1 MEYNR
6 PDPEGEARGI
16 RAVIFHNPDVAM
28 AQLFYTITVL
38 YHSCCYYYSLIS
50 TYMGPALPHITLLPL
65 SYHRNLPQL
74 AALLLTAEQPR

>member
-6 PDPEGEARGI
+6 PDPEGGI
-16 RAVIFHNPDVAM
+16 RAPEGGIRAPMLPWHN
-28 AQLFYTITVL
+28 
-38 YHSCCYYYSLIS
+38 CYYYSLIS

-65 SYHRNLPQL
+65 SCHRNLPQL